1 MVSKA
6 RLLLPE
12 PERPVMTTSLS
23 RGMVTSIFFKLCSR
37 APRMTILSCGILISA
52 LFRPR
57 SRGRLVR
64 QQGAEEKERQTYHR
78 YYSYKQTDRNKAAI
92 LLEIKTNK
100 RSIQQYNTV
109 FSESRGTLCSLNQG
123 VL

>member
-64 QQGAEEKERQTYHR
+64 QQGAEEKERQTYHQ
-78 YYSYKQTDRNKAAI
+78 YYSYKQT
-92 LLEIKTNK
+92 EIKRPPCLRLKQTNVP
-100 RSIQQYNTV
+100 YNST
-109 FSESRGTLCSLNQG
+109 TLCSLSQE
-123 VL
+123 VHCVP